1 MQKHQEPDQLNA
13 LNLDVGKRVLKRV
26 DGLSGE
32 WHAATVTSI
41 AFDQANNEKTYT
53 LQFDHDGGAEILGAV
68 AMRKLLLDSRLKE
81 MTMQRYLETNPG
93 PLSDEEDIL
102 GQDMIAYMAQH
113 TQKLAAESEAVL
125 SNTQPQ
131 ASKKRKTDSNQE
143 SSLKCANRSCQT
155 HNAKRFQ
162 LYKLKDSRKRERYC
176 EKHAMERTSDTYV
189 LAEFVDSN

>member
-68 AMRKLLLDSRLKE
+68 AMRKLLLDLRLKE

-102 GQDMIAYMAQH
+102 GQDMFAYMAQH
-113 TQKLAAESEAVL
+113 TQKLAAESDAVL
-125 SNTQPQ
+125 SNTHNLRPLKNGKLSQI
-131 ASKKRKTDSNQE
+131 RNLLSNVQIG
-143 SSLKCANRSCQT
+143 L
-155 HNAKRFQ
+155 AKRIMQSVFN
-162 LYKLKDSRKRERYC
+162 C
-176 EKHAMERTSDTYV
+176 TS
-189 LAEFVDSN
+189 